1 MLDFSESIKEYAPLS
16 KEDAFKFI
24 YENEALRECIRHN
37 RMIFVDGYFV
47 IADLKY
53 FLNSCYNHIYAYLEN
68 IFARNII
75 HTLDSLESLL

>member
-53 FLNSCYNHIYAYLEN
+53 FLNSCYNHIYDLRLSRKYFCSKYYLN
-68 IFARNII
+68 A
-75 HTLDSLESLL
+75 